1 MQVSG
6 MIAGSSAADSG
17 MVNVGDILLSVD
29 GHGVAG
35 FSIEDTVSLI
45 RFSLTTLS
53 RPHS

>member
-1 MQVSG
+1 

-35 FSIEDTVSLI
+35 YSIEDTVSLI
-45 RFSLTTLS
+45 RFQPTALS
-53 RPHS
+53 PHHS